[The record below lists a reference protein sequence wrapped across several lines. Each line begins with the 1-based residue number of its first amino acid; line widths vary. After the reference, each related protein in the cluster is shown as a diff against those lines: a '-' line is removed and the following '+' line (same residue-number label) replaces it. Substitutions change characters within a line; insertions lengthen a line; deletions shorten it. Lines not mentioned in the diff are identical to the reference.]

1 MDNQK
6 IMAYS
11 VNQPNNINAW
21 RIGEA
26 CRRAAED
33 PKCGDYIDRGL
44 ILMRELEARG
54 LGVVTLP
61 ANAVNSADAVGGPVE

>member
-11 VNQPNNINAW
+11 VNQPDNLNAW

-26 CRRAAED
+26 CHRAAED

-44 ILMRELEARG
+44 ILMRELETRG

-61 ANAVNSADAVGGPVE
+61 AKPANTRNQPDKPR